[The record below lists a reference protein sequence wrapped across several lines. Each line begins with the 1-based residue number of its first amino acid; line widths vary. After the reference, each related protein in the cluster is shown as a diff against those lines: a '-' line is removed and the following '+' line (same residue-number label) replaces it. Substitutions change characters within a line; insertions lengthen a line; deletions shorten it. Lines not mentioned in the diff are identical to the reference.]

1 MKTNKVTKLGI
12 SLLSVAVLGVVA
24 PALTDTPIFGATIV
38 KAEEMGTLQPLK
50 YRIRYHIGGGQEI
63 APPKTGVINP
73 GESINIYKDIDGYE
87 IVTHPD
93 WMPGYLMTHEIAN
106 TYFYGASDGYVE
118 MYLKYKKKETPAP
131 TPDPNPAPTPT
142 PTPEPAPTPTP
153 TPEPAPTPTPT
164 PDPEVK
170 PAPKPSDTSKPE
182 VKPELK
188 PQTNSNTAPQ
198 APVKPVGQ
206 DSNTKADKP
215 VSKPETTALP
225 NTGEQNSIL
234 GFAGFLLASLGLAG
248 LTYKGRH

>member
-1 MKTNKVTKLGI
+1 MKKTNKWTKLGI
-12 SLLSVAVLGVVA
+12 SLLSVAILGVTV

-131 TPDPNPAPTPT
+131 TPDPNPAPTPD
-142 PTPEPAPTPTP
+142 PNPAPTPDP
-153 TPEPAPTPTPT
+153 NPAPTPDPTPAPT
-164 PDPEVK
+164 PDPAKDQKDPAK
-170 PAPKPSDTSKPE
+170 PD
-182 VKPELK
+182 K
-188 PQTNSNTAPQ
+188 PQL
-198 APVKPVGQ
+198 
-206 DSNTKADKP
+206 
-215 VSKPETTALP
+215 PET
-225 NTGEQNSIL
+225 GEKDS
-234 GFAGFLLASLGLAG
+234 AGITLLGL
-248 LTYKGRH
+248 LTATLAWFVLRKKS

>member
-1 MKTNKVTKLGI
+1 MKKTNKWTKLGI
-12 SLLSVAVLGVVA
+12 SLLSVAILGVTV

-131 TPDPNPAPTPT
+131 TPDPTPAPTPDPNPAPTPD
-142 PTPEPAPTPTP
+142 PAKDQKD
-153 TPEPAPTPTPT
+153 PAK
-164 PDPEVK
+164 PD
-170 PAPKPSDTSKPE
+170 
-182 VKPELK
+182 K
-188 PQTNSNTAPQ
+188 PQL
-198 APVKPVGQ
+198 
-206 DSNTKADKP
+206 
-215 VSKPETTALP
+215 PET
-225 NTGEQNSIL
+225 GEKDS
-234 GFAGFLLASLGLAG
+234 AGITLLGL
-248 LTYKGRH
+248 LTATLAWFVLRKKS